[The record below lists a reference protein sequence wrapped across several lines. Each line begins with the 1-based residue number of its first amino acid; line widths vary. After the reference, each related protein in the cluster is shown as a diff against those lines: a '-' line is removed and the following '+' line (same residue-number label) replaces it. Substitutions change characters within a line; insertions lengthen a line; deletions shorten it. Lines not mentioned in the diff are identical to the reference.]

1 MESKTVQV
9 QDVPQAKPEDG
20 SIGKGFYGDTLKRL
34 KRNKVAMVSLV
45 VIVLIALMA
54 IFAPYVAPYDPYV
67 QDLSKILAPPSAEHW
82 LGTDDLGRDILS
94 RVIHGARV
102 SLTVGLVAESIA
114 LALGVV
120 IGAVAGYFGSWVD
133 NLISRI
139 MEVFA
144 SFPQILFAMGI
155 MFAMGPGILNIFI
168 AWWAGRG

>member
-102 SLTVGLVAESIA
+102 SL
-114 LALGVV
+114 
-120 IGAVAGYFGSWVD
+120 
-133 NLISRI
+133 
-139 MEVFA
+139 
-144 SFPQILFAMGI
+144 
-155 MFAMGPGILNIFI
+155 
-168 AWWAGRG
+168 